1 MIGGLTCRTVAGGYG
16 AQCGRFLAIVLD
28 GDNFESLRR
37 PAISAKYAPPGQAK
51 TSPGHDRAHLTRPA
65 PFKDYGYVAVGKHLP
80 GRYQA
85 DDVQDSLFI
94 VQNSLAHPPRL
105 SKRAQQPVLIGAVS
119 RGRKEMS
126 YPADTVWAMN
136 SWHMHPRAAFD
147 LETTGRD
154 PLTARIV
161 TASIILV
168 DGRGELLEH
177 HEWLANPG
185 VDIPAEATA
194 VHGIATQTARAQG
207 APAAQVVNQIAA
219 VLGGFFLERI
229 PVLAFNARY
238 DFTVLAREG
247 LRYGVRTPDPF
258 PVLDPYVMDKQT
270 DRYRPGKRTLTAM
283 CAHYGVP
290 LENAHTS
297 AADVLATLG
306 VGAELAERFHQLRR
320 PAPDLHEFQVTWA
333 LRQAQSF
340 QEYLRRSD
348 PGAIVEGRWPAI
360 AS

>member
-1 MIGGLTCRTVAGGYG
+1 
-16 AQCGRFLAIVLD
+16 
-28 GDNFESLRR
+28 
-37 PAISAKYAPPGQAK
+37 
-51 TSPGHDRAHLTRPA
+51 
-65 PFKDYGYVAVGKHLP
+65 
-80 GRYQA
+80 
-85 DDVQDSLFI
+85 
-94 VQNSLAHPPRL
+94 
-105 SKRAQQPVLIGAVS
+105 
-119 RGRKEMS
+119 
-126 YPADTVWAMN
+126 MN

-168 DGRGELLEH
+168 DGRGEVLQQ
-177 HEWLANPG
+177 HEWLADPG
-185 VDIPAEATA
+185 VEIPAEASA
-194 VHGIATQTARAQG
+194 VHGIATHTARTQG
-207 APAAQVVNQIAA
+207 APAAQVVNQIGG
-219 VLGGFFLERI
+219 VLSGYFREKI

-247 LRYGVRTPDPF
+247 HRYGVRTPDPF
-258 PVLDPYVMDKQT
+258 PVLDPYVMDKHA

-306 VGAELAERFHQLRR
+306 VGVVLAERFQQLRR
-320 PAPDLHEFQVTWA
+320 PAQDLHEHQMTWA
-333 LRQAQSF
+333 LRQAESF
-340 QEYLRRSD
+340 QNYLRRSD
-348 PGAIVEGRWPAI
+348 PDAIVEGQWPAI

>member
-1 MIGGLTCRTVAGGYG
+1 
-16 AQCGRFLAIVLD
+16 
-28 GDNFESLRR
+28 
-37 PAISAKYAPPGQAK
+37 
-51 TSPGHDRAHLTRPA
+51 
-65 PFKDYGYVAVGKHLP
+65 
-80 GRYQA
+80 
-85 DDVQDSLFI
+85 
-94 VQNSLAHPPRL
+94 
-105 SKRAQQPVLIGAVS
+105 
-119 RGRKEMS
+119 MS
-126 YPADTVWAMN
+126 YPTDTVWVMN

-168 DGRGELLEH
+168 DGRGEILQH

-194 VHGIATQTARAQG
+194 VHGVATLTAKEQG
-207 APAAQVVNQIAA
+207 APAAQVVKQIAG
-219 VLGGFFLERI
+219 VLNSYFLDGI

-247 LRYGVRTPDPF
+247 HRHGISTPSPF
-258 PVLDPYVMDKQT
+258 PVLDPYVMDKQA

-290 LENAHTS
+290 LVNAHTS
-297 AADVLATLG
+297 AADVMATLG
-306 VGAELAERFHQLRR
+306 VGAALADRFHHLRQS
-320 PAPDLHEFQVTWA
+320 APELHESQVTWA
-333 LRQAQSF
+333 RGQAASF

-348 PGAIVEGRWPAI
+348 SNAAVEGRWPTV

>member
-1 MIGGLTCRTVAGGYG
+1 
-16 AQCGRFLAIVLD
+16 
-28 GDNFESLRR
+28 
-37 PAISAKYAPPGQAK
+37 
-51 TSPGHDRAHLTRPA
+51 
-65 PFKDYGYVAVGKHLP
+65 
-80 GRYQA
+80 
-85 DDVQDSLFI
+85 
-94 VQNSLAHPPRL
+94 
-105 SKRAQQPVLIGAVS
+105 
-119 RGRKEMS
+119 
-126 YPADTVWAMN
+126 MN
-136 SWHMHPRAAFD
+136 SWHMFPRAAFD

-161 TASIILV
+161 TASVILV
-168 DGRGELLEH
+168 DGHGAVLEQ

-194 VHGIATQTARAQG
+194 VHGIGTRTAQACG
-207 APAAQVVNQIAA
+207 SPAARVVSQIAG
-219 VLGGFFLERI
+219 VLSGFFRERI

-247 LRYGVRTPDPF
+247 LRHGVHTPDPF
-258 PVLDPYVMDKQT
+258 PVLDPYVMDKHA

-306 VGAELAERFHQLRR
+306 VGAVLAERFPQMRR
-320 PAPDLHEFQVTWA
+320 TAPDLHEFQMTWA
-333 LRQAQSF
+333 LRQAESF
-340 QEYLRRSD
+340 QEYLRHSN
-348 PGAIVEGRWPAI
+348 PEAVVEGRWPAI